1 MTLKYPFLDLKPV
14 NAPFEEALKKAACDV
29 ITSGRYINGEY
40 VARLEKEIAT
50 LCHTPYAIAVSN
62 GLDALRLIVRAYKDM
77 GFFCDGD
84 EIIMSANTYIATAL
98 AVSSERLKPIF
109 VDMSASTLNLNTSLI
124 EEAITLR
131 TKAIM
136 PVHLYGT
143 PCWDETIK
151 QLATNYGLKV
161 IEDNAQAIGASTN
174 IEGLYGT
181 HHTGGL
187 GDAAGI
193 SFYPTKNLGALG
205 DAGIVTTHDIT
216 LADTIRALANYGCDR
231 RYHNIYKGFNC
242 RMDEIQ
248 AAMLL
253 VKLPHIDKENIRR
266 RKLVDIYNSV
276 INNNAI
282 TKPDT
287 FAHSYQVWHQYPLRV
302 ENRESF
308 ITYMQN
314 NGIGTDIMYPTPVHR
329 QPCYAKE
336 YNDTSCL
343 EAESFAKQ
351 VICLPIGSHISENS
365 AQEIATIANQ
375 FSF

>member
-98 AVSSERLKPIF
+98 AVSSEGLKPIF

-181 HHTGGL
+181 HHTGSL

-248 AAMLL
+248 AVMLL